1 MTRTAASIP
10 RAARVKERLVAVLD
24 QFGLYEL
31 LRGLHFDIRSVSL
44 RCRYAFDLNTHLRNA
59 RYRKAGV
66 PDRLPLP
73 SPRMVYLVTGQYRVD
88 QFYENGKLGVESIT
102 TILKKNGRDIN
113 NFQAIL
119 DFGCG
124 CGRVMRHWHAL
135 TGPRLH
141 GTDYNPL
148 LLSWCRSSLP
158 FAQFKLNQAESKLP
172 YSEHS
177 FDFVYAISVFSHFP
191 HALQVF
197 WIGELFRVLKPGGYV
212 YMTMPGRAFMS
223 HLSSADQKKFM
234 EGSAVILSEDR
245 AGTNACIAYT
255 PEQYVR
261 QVLAKGFEIVDF
273 VEEGALDARQDVFLM
288 KKKAADL

>member
-1 MTRTAASIP
+1 MVTSISGI
-10 RAARVKERLVAVLD
+10 ARVKERLVAVLD
-24 QFGLYEL
+24 QFGLYER
-31 LRGLHFDIRSVSL
+31 LRGLHFDIRSVWL
-44 RCRYAFDLNTHLRNA
+44 RCRYAFDLNTHFRNA

-73 SPRMVYLVTGQYRVD
+73 SPQMVFLVTGQYRVD
-88 QFYENGKLGVESIT
+88 RFYENGKLGVESIT
-102 TILKKNGRDIN
+102 AILGKSGLDIN
-113 NFQAIL
+113 KFQAIL

-124 CGRVMRHWHAL
+124 CGRVMRHWHTV
-135 TGPRLH
+135 TGPRLY

-172 YSEHS
+172 YADHS
-177 FDFVYAISVFSHFP
+177 FDFIYAISVFSHFP

-197 WIGELFRVLKPGGYV
+197 WIDELSRVLMPGGYV
-212 YMTMPGRAFMS
+212 YMTVPGRTFMS
-223 HLSSADQKKFM
+223 HLSSSDQKKFT

-261 QVLAKGFEIVDF
+261 QVLATGFEIVDF
-273 VEEGALDARQDVFLM
+273 VEEGARDARQDVFLM
-288 KKKAADL
+288 KKRAAAL